1 MEAGGAGFGEKV
13 AAAAQLFRAE
23 HSFGQVLTSSLPAP
37 PSSSL
42 HPAVAGLRQV
52 PVREI
57 LTSPLSHTSVHQD
70 TLSHS
75 GLFSEVGS
83 KEKNHTF
90 PPQPDSQQTFS
101 SHISWF
107 KTKRK

>member
-1 MEAGGAGFGEKV
+1 MEAGEGEFGEKV

-23 HSFGQVLTSSLPAP
+23 HSFPQALASSLPAP
-37 PSSSL
+37 PSSPL
-42 HPAVAGLRQV
+42 HSTVAGLRQV

-57 LTSPLSHTSVHQD
+57 LMSPLSHTSVHQG

-101 SHISWF
+101 SYMS
-107 KTKRK
+107 